1 MDNPV
6 VFLGGTCNDDPWREE
21 VMKILDEYKVPYFNP
36 VVKDWNQEAQR
47 REEMIKKSVGTIQLY
62 VITSRMT
69 GVFSIA
75 EVVASVY
82 EDPDR
87 TVLGVCRDGF
97 TDSQVKSL
105 EAVSKLVLDKGATTV
120 VGSREFTLPSVARMV
135 SSTWERFKL
144 RAKSAG

>member
-1 MDNPV
+1 MSDSV

-21 VMKILDEYKVPYFNP
+21 VMKILDERNVPYFNP

-75 EVVASVY
+75 EVVASAC

-87 TVLGVCRDGF
+87 TALGVCRDGF
-97 TDSQVKSL
+97 TDGHVQSL
-105 EAVSKLVLDKGATTV
+105 EAVSKLVLDKGAMTV
-120 VGSREFTLPSVARMV
+120 VGSREFVLPSVARMV
-135 SSTWERFKL
+135 SSTWARFKL